1 MIEYNFGAL
10 QNGSDIRGVAMEVP
24 GGKPV
29 NLGDV
34 ATARLAK
41 GFLFWLS
48 NKTGKKPSEITVS
61 IGRDSRL
68 TGPELGKCIRSREAE
83 ALKRELL
90 RIERKRDSVL
100 EEETAQEERER

>member
-24 GGKPV
+24 GGKAV

-34 ATARLAK
+34 ATARIAK

-48 NKTGKKPSEITVS
+48 NKTGKKPSEMTVS

-68 TGPELGKCIRSREAE
+68 TGPELEASFLPQATFPRSG
-83 ALKRELL
+83 
-90 RIERKRDSVL
+90 
-100 EEETAQEERER
+100 TASSFSTQTAA